1 MKNIFLATGMFL
13 VLNSAQAIDLY
24 RWVGQDGVV
33 HYADTP
39 REGAEKVQLGSFD
52 AASGVDDASLPYE
65 TRMAKKAFPVT
76 LYVSEKCGDAC
87 NLAHDFLTKRH
98 VPFTEVMI
106 KTADNLQDFK
116 QRSGTDIMPT
126 ISVGRAWF
134 KGFQPDDWR
143 NELDADGY
151 PK

>member
-52 AASGVDDASLPYE
+52 AASGVDDASLPYDM
-65 TRMAKKAFPVT
+65 RMARKSFPVT
-76 LYVSEKCGDAC
+76 LYATDKCGSVCDMARD
-87 NLAHDFLTKRH
+87 LLHKRH
-98 VPFTEVMI
+98 LPFTEIVV
-106 KTADNLQDFK
+106 KTPEDAENLKKNTGIDSF
-116 QRSGTDIMPT
+116 PT
-126 ISVGRAWF
+126 ISIGHTVL
-134 KGFQPDDWR
+134 KGFQPQNWDS
-143 NELDADGY
+143 ELDAAGY